1 MLKAADQQVEAVLD
15 AVSTHGRGLPAFGSA
30 APRPAEFGERGKT
43 VPAPDVLLRLTGVR
57 KSYKGSMA
65 VEHVDLEIRR
75 GEFFT
80 LLGPSGSGKTT
91 TLRLIA
97 GFERPDG
104 GTIELEGVDVARTPP
119 FDRNINTVF
128 QDYALFPHMSVADNI
143 AYGLKAKGI
152 GGAECRDRVAE
163 ALRTVQMEAFA
174 GRLPAQLSGGQRQRV
189 GLARA
194 IVNRPGLLLLDE
206 PLGALDLKLR
216 RDMQLEL
223 KHIQQQ
229 VGITFLYVTHDQEEA
244 LAMSSRIA
252 VFNRGRIEQVDTPRV
267 VYDRPATPFVAGF
280 VGTSSI
286 VSRGG
291 GMIVLRPEKVRI
303 APGDVAFDEPG
314 LHVEDGQLEDEVYLG
329 MMTKYRVWLGDG
341 TTVEAVQ
348 PNDAT
353 TSRLAGLRG
362 EKVRVGWQ
370 PDAVWTLNDVS

>member
-1 MLKAADQQVEAVLD
+1 MSSATLREA
-15 AVSTHGRGLPAFGSA
+15 
-30 APRPAEFGERGKT
+30 EMGERGKT
-43 VPAPDVLLRLTGVR
+43 APAVDVLLRLTGVR

-65 VEHVDLEIRR
+65 VEHVDLDIRR

-104 GTIELEGVDVARTPP
+104 GTIELDGVDVARTPP

-267 VYDRPATPFVAGF
+267 VYDRPATAFVAGF

-291 GMIVLRPEKVRI
+291 ETIVLRPEKVRI
-303 APGDVAFDEPG
+303 AQGDVAFDEPG

-329 MMTKYRVWLGDG
+329 MMTKYRVRLGDG

-353 TSRLAGLRG
+353 TSRLAGFRG

-370 PDAVWTLNDVS
+370 PDAVWTLNDVL